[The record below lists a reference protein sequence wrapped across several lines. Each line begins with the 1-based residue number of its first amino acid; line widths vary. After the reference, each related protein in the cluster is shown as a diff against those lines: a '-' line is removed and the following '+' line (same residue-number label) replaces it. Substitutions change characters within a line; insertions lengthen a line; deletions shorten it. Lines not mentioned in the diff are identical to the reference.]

1 MTQVVA
7 PIGFSTVTRI
17 RVGTFDELAAKGVL
31 VVQAGDRPVAVFA
44 DGGKAYAVDNRCP
57 HMGFPLSRGTVK
69 DCTLTCHWH
78 QARFDLA
85 SGCTFDLFADDI
97 PAYDT
102 VVENGVV
109 FVAAEPREK
118 ADAAYHLRRLQKGLE
133 YNIGLITA
141 KSLLGLLESGSDP
154 RDIIR
159 EVVRFAVPRS
169 EATGQGLTILSI
181 VGGLLDRLSAETA
194 YFALYRAATQVAA
207 DYSGTPPRR
216 VMSPLA
222 TAEHTQEKL
231 DGWFRFA
238 NQARSRDAALR
249 VLMTSLA
256 RGATDAEL
264 TAELAGADTD
274 RIYPGQGHPFDGI
287 NKIVELGTLVDPGLR
302 AELYPLAVD
311 GVIAARGR
319 EEDAGFHHPIELV
332 KPLREAEGRLTAT
345 LEAGRGRAWTD
356 YGTLGT
362 ALWGHDPLAA
372 IAVLEG
378 ALAAGAAPAE
388 VAKRVAYAAALRL
401 ARFAPTNEVGDW
413 FNPQHTFI
421 YANAVHQAVQRAPT
435 PLVARGIFHA
445 ALAVYM
451 DRFLNVPPAALPG
464 ADLEALPQ
472 APEELCRRL
481 LASFDQRAEWDVPGQ
496 LVARYLR
503 LGHPLNRLVDTLMF
517 ATVREDLDFHT
528 VQVLEAGIRQAEEWR
543 GAPEAEHILVG
554 VVRQLASFCP
564 TRRAGLQTATIARRL
579 HHNEKVFEAD

>member
-1 MTQVVA
+1 MAIAT
-7 PIGFSTVTRI
+7 TRI
-17 RVGTFDELAAKGVL
+17 RVALLDEIIAKGVV

-85 SGCTFDLFADDI
+85 SGSTFDPFADDI
-97 PAYDT
+97 PAFDT
-102 VVENGVV
+102 FIEAGVV
-109 FVAAEPREK
+109 FIAPEPREK
-118 ADAAYHLRRLQKGLE
+118 ADAAYHLRRLKKGLE
-133 YNIGLITA
+133 DNIGLITA
-141 KSLLGLLESGSDP
+141 KSLLGLLDTGSDP
-154 RDIIR
+154 RAIIR
-159 EVVRFAVPRS
+159 EIAGFALPRS
-169 EATGQGLTILSI
+169 ESTGQGLTILAI

-216 VMSPLA
+216 SIPPLA
-222 TAEHTQEKL
+222 TSEHPQEKL

-238 NQARSRDAALR
+238 SEARSRDGAMR

-256 RGATDAEL
+256 RNATDAEL
-264 TAELAGADTD
+264 THQLAGAETD
-274 RIYPGQGHPFDGI
+274 RIYAGQGHPFDGI
-287 NKIVELGTLVDPGLR
+287 NKVVELARMLDAPLR
-302 AELYPLAVD
+302 AGVYPLAVD

-319 EEDAGFHHPIELV
+319 EEDAGWHHPIEIV
-332 KPLREAEGRLTAT
+332 KPLREAEARIPAL

-356 YGTLGT
+356 DGSLVKTF
-362 ALWGHDPLAA
+362 WEHDPLAIVA
-372 IAVLEG
+372 ALER
-378 ALAAGAAPAE
+378 ALASGAPPAE
-388 VAKRVAYAAALRL
+388 LAKRAAYAAALRL

-421 YANAVHQAVQRAPT
+421 YANAVHQAVGRAPT
-435 PLVARGIFHA
+435 PLVVRGIFHA

-464 ADLEALPQ
+464 ADLGMLPQ
-472 APEELCRRL
+472 ERDELCRLL
-481 LASFDQRAEWDVPGQ
+481 LASFDQRAEWDVPGK

-503 LGHPLNRLVDTLMF
+503 LGHPLNHLVDALMF

-528 VQVLEAGIRQAEEWR
+528 VQVLEAGVRQAEEWR
-543 GAPEAEHILVG
+543 GRPEAEHILIG

-579 HHNEKVFEAD
+579 HHHEKVFEEA